1 LIDVIDLAVDLI
13 TTALVF
19 GAGFYAFKI
28 RSTFKGG
35 ILWRPWRV
43 IGPAPIIYGLAR
55 IAETLSEVLDVSVF
69 REIQALLELIFV
81 LTLAYGFYLFYKAW
95 NPKEIAKTDRA

>member
-1 LIDVIDLAVDLI
+1 
-13 TTALVF
+13 
-19 GAGFYAFKI
+19 
-28 RSTFKGG
+28 
-35 ILWRPWRV
+35 
-43 IGPAPIIYGLAR
+43 LAR